1 MLNLNYTL
9 LSEGANSRYKIPSYR
24 NYGHLSTYSEG
35 YMITKITEFNQ
46 IMREC
51 QVELSSIIP
60 SDDPTYVIPVSEAG
74 VAASIANGIKTII
87 IKAIE
92 AVKNI
97 FKIIRNFIAQSI
109 KNISEKVDNAK
120 YSKIEK
126 MNSSE
131 RVKILRQVIYNT
143 PSDQIP
149 QFKICDLTI
158 TKDLLSNNFPNTKFI
173 GSKLSKMT
181 TDALETYVYSYERA
195 AKDPSSYESEAN
207 SAESL
212 ANYLDDNTNTVLSG
226 IFGNYAYDST
236 NPLGSAMEAAKKA
249 FGSNEFDQDFKL
261 SVDIYLKA
269 CDNIST
275 IKDVVKNLEK
285 ELKEVEA
292 SEREIES
299 CLNKAMNTSNA
310 MLAHINQVKNYP
322 NGIDFNAKFTEIT
335 KKMAY
340 NLSRIM
346 LFVRQAIG
354 AEELIIRHK
363 ALRAKNIYDVS
374 NTIKKTCNRLI
385 NIQLGTDEESTNE
398 AYDPSDDVRDAEML
412 EEQFESI
419 LCMTEEFWLENEYNQ
434 NIMQYITEADGTGA
448 SNPTAAPDASANPAP
463 VDKADSVQTSISKT
477 QGSSQNKAGDLG
489 ETLVAKF
496 NQVFDRFR
504 ETFLKGSIMVDTN
517 FWNRNRAKINSLG
530 ETIGKTNIADWYDYD
545 INKLKQKLDTIK
557 YDDSATYLNSDQEF
571 QDFILSKFGSGNAKF
586 TGDAANNSFS
596 KKMVT
601 VFYDNYI
608 EKDKLTPLN
617 GTKYNHDLAFGFIND
632 CIRNGFN
639 GEYLGSV
646 RDDRKFINESLK
658 TANKNIKNTEDKIR
672 DDKTAIKTTTT
683 TVSTTGTPSND
694 GGGNVQV
701 TNNSAIDNSDFRFN
715 LAEHFGLVVGEKV
728 INLNELQ
735 TQVPDDLKQQSD
747 DATGNKT
754 AEQLAKARI
763 NRYFK
768 YMTFAVSAKM
778 TTELKAY
785 KQYMGLFKSLYKG
798 GNAKNN
804 TQTTTNQ
811 NQQNTEQQQNQNP
824 NTEGNK

>member
-51 QVELSSIIP
+51 QIELSSIIP

-74 VAASIANGIKTII
+74 IVDSIVNTIRAIIKKVMDGIKTVFTAIKNFIISI
-87 IKAIE
+87 IK
-92 AVKNI
+92 NT
-97 FKIIRNFIAQSI
+97 
-109 KNISEKVDNAK
+109 
-120 YSKIEK
+120 IEK
-126 MNSSE
+126 INNSSDKSVDKLRLSE
-131 RVKILRQVIYNT
+131 RVKILRKAIYDLPADQSVIN
-143 PSDQIP
+143 S
-149 QFKICDLTI
+149 CDLNI
-158 TKDLLSNNFPNTKFI
+158 TRDLVSNDFPNTKFI
-173 GSKLSKMT
+173 GSKFSKMVINSI
-181 TDALETYVYSYERA
+181 DNYVTNYDINNYVKGEKVEGHISN
-195 AKDPSSYESEAN
+195 SSAS
-207 SAESL
+207 ESL
-212 ANYLDDNTNTVLSG
+212 ADYLDMSTNDIFSG
-226 IFGNYAYDST
+226 IFGKYQYDIT
-236 NPLGSAMEAAKKA
+236 NPKLSAEEASIKA
-249 FGSNEFDQDFKL
+249 FGSNEIK
-261 SVDIYLKA
+261 STKITVDLYLLA
-269 CDNIST
+269 CDNINS
-275 IKDVVKNLEK
+275 IKDINNRLDS
-285 ELKEVEA
+285 ELKDITKLEN
-292 SEREIES
+292 EIKDS
-299 CLNKAMNTSNA
+299 LNKAQNSISKMNSSLSKISKDHNLYEDYTEATRKLVNNLDRITNFVNKVIAVEMIIIKNKAERAATILNCSNSIKRKCNQI
-310 MLAHINQVKNYP
+310 INNY
-322 NGIDFNAKFTEIT
+322 
-335 KKMAY
+335 
-340 NLSRIM
+340 
-346 LFVRQAIG
+346 IG
-354 AEELIIRHK
+354 
-363 ALRAKNIYDVS
+363 
-374 NTIKKTCNRLI
+374 T
-385 NIQLGTDEESTNE
+385 EESTNE

-434 NIMQYITEADGTGA
+434 NIMQYVTEADGTGA
-448 SNPTAAPDASANPAP
+448 STPTVDPNASANPSDA
-463 VDKADSVQTSISKT
+463 DKADSVQTSIAKT

-608 EKDKLTPLN
+608 EKDKLTPLSS
-617 GTKYNHDLAFGFIND
+617 TKYNHDLAFGFIND

-658 TANKNIKNTEDKIR
+658 TANKNIKNTEDKIK
-672 DDKTAIKTTTT
+672 DDKVAMKATTT

-747 DATGNKT
+747 DTTGNKT

-798 GNAKNN
+798 GNTKNN
-804 TQTTTNQ
+804 TQNTNNQ
-811 NQQNTEQQQNQNP
+811 NQQNAEQQQNQNS

>member
-24 NYGHLSTYSEG
+24 NYRHLSTYSEG
-35 YMITKITEFNQ
+35 YIITKITEFNQ

-51 QVELSSIIP
+51 QIELSSIIP

-74 VAASIANGIKTII
+74 IVASIANGIKTII

-97 FKIIRNFIAQSI
+97 FKIIRNFITQSI
-109 KNISEKVDNAK
+109 KNISEKADNAK

-158 TKDLLSNNFPNTKFI
+158 TKDLLSNDFPNIKFI

-275 IKDVVKNLEK
+275 IKDVAKNLEK

-363 ALRAKNIYDVS
+363 ALRAKNIYNDS
-374 NTIKKTCNRLI
+374 NTIKRLCNRLI

-434 NIMQYITEADGTGA
+434 NIMQYVTEADGTGA
-448 SNPTAAPDASANPAP
+448 STPTAAPNASASPAP
-463 VDKADSVQTSISKT
+463 ATNPSDAAEADSVQTNLANT
-477 QGSSQNKAGDLG
+477 QKGGKLDGAANFIDR
-489 ETLVAKF
+489 F
-496 NQVFDRFR
+496 NQMFDRFR
-504 ETFLKGSIMVDTN
+504 QTVLETLTKVDGP
-517 FWNRNRAKINSLG
+517 FWNRNRGQIQKINFMDS
-530 ETIGKTNIADWYDYD
+530 TVADWKMYD
-545 INKLKQKLDTIK
+545 INKYAIKLDIR
-557 YDDSATYLNSDQEF
+557 YSDDAAYLNSDEEMQAEIF
-571 QDFILSKFGSGNAKF
+571 KKFSVAPNDQRFTQDD
-586 TGDAANNSFS
+586 TFS
-596 KKMVT
+596 KKMIKC
-601 VFYDNYI
+601 FYDGSI
-608 EKDKLTPLN
+608 EKGKATPLAN
-617 GTKYNHDLAFGFIND
+617 AKFNND
-632 CIRNGFN
+632 ITFKFCNDIIRNGFDGTYMGN
-639 GEYLGSV
+639 IKE
-646 RDDRKFINESLK
+646 DRKFINESF
-658 TANKNIKNTEDKIR
+658 KNAQKAKQTTTDKIA
-672 DDKTAIKTTTT
+672 DQTAQAQTQKIQNQND
-683 TVSTTGTPSND
+683 TPAKAE
-694 GGGNVQV
+694 
-701 TNNSAIDNSDFRFN
+701 SAIINTDKFN

-728 INLNELQ
+728 INLNEVEINISQ
-735 TQVPDDLKQQSD
+735 NAQQNAQGDGSGD
-747 DATGNKT
+747 KSA
-754 AEQLAKARI
+754 AARANARM

-768 YMTFAVSAKM
+768 YMTYALSAKM
-778 TTELKAY
+778 TSAFAAY
-785 KQYMGLFKSLYKG
+785 KQFMGLYK
-798 GNAKNN
+798 AAYKKPKNN
-804 TQTTTNQ
+804 NQ
-811 NQQNTEQQQNQNP
+811 NQQNTEQQQNNQQQNQNP

>member
-51 QVELSSIIP
+51 QIELSSIIP

-74 VAASIANGIKTII
+74 IVASIANGIKTII

-97 FKIIRNFIAQSI
+97 FKIIRNFITQSI
-109 KNISEKVDNAK
+109 KNISEKADNAK

-158 TKDLLSNNFPNTKFI
+158 TKDLLSNDFPNIKFI

-275 IKDVVKNLEK
+275 IKDVAKNLEK

-363 ALRAKNIYDVS
+363 ALRAKNIYNDS
-374 NTIKKTCNRLI
+374 NTIKRLCNRLI

-434 NIMQYITEADGTGA
+434 NIMQYVTEADGTGA
-448 SNPTAAPDASANPAP
+448 STPTAAPNASASPAP
-463 VDKADSVQTSISKT
+463 ATNPSDAAEADSVQTNLANT
-477 QGSSQNKAGDLG
+477 QKGGKLDGAANFIDR
-489 ETLVAKF
+489 F
-496 NQVFDRFR
+496 NQMFDRFR
-504 ETFLKGSIMVDTN
+504 QTVLETLTKVDGP
-517 FWNRNRAKINSLG
+517 FWNRNRGQIQKINFMDS
-530 ETIGKTNIADWYDYD
+530 TVADWKMYD
-545 INKLKQKLDTIK
+545 INKYAIKLDIR
-557 YDDSATYLNSDQEF
+557 YSDDAAYLNSDEEMQAEIF
-571 QDFILSKFGSGNAKF
+571 KKFSVAPNDQRFTQDD
-586 TGDAANNSFS
+586 TFS
-596 KKMVT
+596 KKMIKC
-601 VFYDNYI
+601 FYDGSI
-608 EKDKLTPLN
+608 EKGKATPLAN
-617 GTKYNHDLAFGFIND
+617 AKFNND
-632 CIRNGFN
+632 ITFKFCNDIIRNGFDGTYMGN
-639 GEYLGSV
+639 IKE
-646 RDDRKFINESLK
+646 DRKFINESF
-658 TANKNIKNTEDKIR
+658 KNAQKAKQTTTDKIA
-672 DDKTAIKTTTT
+672 DQTAQAQTQKIQNQND
-683 TVSTTGTPSND
+683 TPAKAE
-694 GGGNVQV
+694 
-701 TNNSAIDNSDFRFN
+701 SAIINTDKFN

-728 INLNELQ
+728 INLNEVEINISQ
-735 TQVPDDLKQQSD
+735 NAQQNAQGDGSGD
-747 DATGNKT
+747 KSA
-754 AEQLAKARI
+754 AARANARM

-768 YMTFAVSAKM
+768 YMTYALSAKM
-778 TTELKAY
+778 TSAFAAY
-785 KQYMGLFKSLYKG
+785 KQFMGLYK
-798 GNAKNN
+798 AAYKKPKNN
-804 TQTTTNQ
+804 NQ
-811 NQQNTEQQQNQNP
+811 NQQNTEQQQNNQQQNQNP

>member
-60 SDDPTYVIPVSEAG
+60 SDDPTYIIPVSEAG
-74 VAASIANGIKTII
+74 IVASIANGIKTII

-97 FKIIRNFIAQSI
+97 FRIIRNFITQSI
-109 KNISEKVDNAK
+109 KNISEKADNAK

-131 RVKILRQVIYNT
+131 RIKILRQVIYNT
-143 PSDQIP
+143 PSDQVP

-158 TKDLLSNNFPNTKFI
+158 TKDLLSNDFPNTKFI

-195 AKDPSSYESEAN
+195 TKDPSSYESEAN

-249 FGSNEFDQDFKL
+249 FGSNESNQDFKL

-275 IKDVVKNLEK
+275 IKDVAKNLEK

-354 AEELIIRHK
+354 TEELIIRYK
-363 ALRAKNIYDVS
+363 ALRAKNIYNDS
-374 NTIKKTCNRLI
+374 NTIKRLCNRLI

-434 NIMQYITEADGTGA
+434 NIMQYVTEADGTGA
-448 SNPTAAPDASANPAP
+448 STPTVDPNASASPAP
-463 VDKADSVQTSISKT
+463 AANPSDAAKADSVQTNLANT
-477 QGSSQNKAGDLG
+477 QKGGKFDGAANFIDR
-489 ETLVAKF
+489 F
-496 NQVFDRFR
+496 NQMFDRFKQTVL
-504 ETFLKGSIMVDTN
+504 ETLTKVDGP
-517 FWNRNRAKINSLG
+517 FWNRNRGQIQKINFMDS
-530 ETIGKTNIADWYDYD
+530 TVADWKMYD
-545 INKLKQKLDTIK
+545 INKYATRLDIR
-557 YDDSATYLNSDQEF
+557 YSDDAPYLNSDEEMQAEIF
-571 QDFILSKFGSGNAKF
+571 KKFSVAPNDQRFTQDD
-586 TGDAANNSFS
+586 TFS
-596 KKMVT
+596 KKMIKC
-601 VFYDNYI
+601 FYDGSI
-608 EKDKLTPLN
+608 EKGKATPLAN
-617 GTKYNHDLAFGFIND
+617 AKFNND
-632 CIRNGFN
+632 ITFKFCNDIIRNGFDGTYMGN
-639 GEYLGSV
+639 IKE
-646 RDDRKFINESLK
+646 DRKFINESFKNAQK
-658 TANKNIKNTEDKIR
+658 TKQTTTDKIA
-672 DDKTAIKTTTT
+672 DQTAQDQAQKMQNQNN
-683 TVSTTGTPSND
+683 TPAKAE
-694 GGGNVQV
+694 
-701 TNNSAIDNSDFRFN
+701 SAIIDIDKFN
-715 LAEHFGLVVGEKV
+715 LAEHFGLVVGEKI
-728 INLNELQ
+728 INLNEVEINISQ
-735 TQVPDDLKQQSD
+735 NAQQNTQGDGADGKSAASRA
-747 DATGNKT
+747 DA
-754 AEQLAKARI
+754 RM

-768 YMTFAVSAKM
+768 YMTYALSAKM
-778 TTELKAY
+778 TSAFAAY
-785 KQYMGLFKSLYKG
+785 KQFMGLYRAAYKKP
-798 GNAKNN
+798 KNN
-804 TQTTTNQ
+804 NQNTTNQ
-811 NQQNTEQQQNQNP
+811 NQQNAEQQQNSQQQNQNP
-824 NTEGNK
+824 NAEGNK